1 MKEIE
6 LTLASGKVVTE
17 NIYTAQEFD
26 YAYLSSF
33 SLIKGKRG
41 DILDCVCAFDIETT
55 TIPAEKYGFMY
66 LWQFCVENR
75 VIMGR
80 RWEDLI
86 YLIAKLKQF
95 APGQLIVYV
104 HNLGFEFQFMR
115 NFFGWDNVFA
125 TEKRKVLK
133 CATGNIEFRCSYR
146 LFNMS
151 FARVCK
157 NNGVQYYKR
166 GDFDYKKIRT
176 AETEL
181 NDEEIAYG
189 FCDVRGLTEA
199 VRKKL
204 DGDTLASIP
213 LTSTGYV
220 RRECRNAMRKN
231 KANRKR
237 FEKCRVSEE
246 VYMLLNE
253 AKRGGNTHADRL
265 FVGRIL
271 ENARSFDAVSSYPFQ
286 MMVQYYPASPFI
298 LLSRNVSR
306 ETFRKSLGS
315 MCCLFRVAFKN
326 LEVKLDVPVPYISY
340 HKCLSHNKEDIVFN
354 GRLLKSP
361 GVAMTLT
368 EIDFEIIEKQYDWD
382 EIGISDFYVAE
393 RGELPPELK
402 AEIRKYFVNK
412 TSKKK
417 EDPYLYAKSK
427 ELINAIFGMMCT
439 DPVHDEI
446 TVDETWHVS
455 PRKIS
460 DELKRYY
467 KSKNSFLNIQD
478 GVYVTAHARA
488 WLQQIID
495 ITDMDTIYCDT
506 DSDKCL
512 DIDEEK
518 LAELNQKAI
527 ELCEKNG
534 AYCDFDGKRY
544 YMGIFEEESPYKEFA
559 TWGAK
564 KYAYTQQDG
573 LHITIAGVNKQKG
586 AEYLTEHG
594 GLKAFKPGL
603 VFPAGRS
610 GRTTSYWND
619 MPEPYYVTVDGC
631 RMLTASNIGVVES
644 EYTLGITDEFS
655 RNRTFNI
662 LTNDLI

>member
-1 MKEIE
+1 MKKIKLE
-6 LTLASGKVVTE
+6 LASGKSVTE
-17 NIYTAQEFD
+17 IIYTAQEFD
-26 YAYLSSF
+26 YSYLNKF
-33 SLIKGKRG
+33 PIIKGNRCN
-41 DILDCVCAFDIETT
+41 ILDCVCAFDIETT
-55 TIPAEKYGFMY
+55 TIVPEKYGFMY
-66 LWQFCVENR
+66 LWQFCVEDR

-80 RWEDLI
+80 RWEDYI
-86 YLIAKLKQF
+86 YFIAKLKQF
-95 APGQLIVYV
+95 SPARLIVYV

-133 CATGNIEFRCSYR
+133 CATGDIEFRCSYR

-151 FARVCK
+151 FAKVCEK
-157 NNGVQYYKR
+157 NGVEYYKR
-166 GDFDYKKIRT
+166 GGFDYKKIRT
-176 AETEL
+176 AHTKL
-181 NDEEIAYG
+181 VDEELAYG
-189 FCDVRGLTEA
+189 FCDVRGLSEA
-199 VRKKL
+199 IRKKL
-204 DGDTLASIP
+204 DKDTLASIP

-220 RRECRNAMRKN
+220 RRECRNAVRKN

-246 VYMLLNE
+246 VYKLLNE
-253 AKRGGNTHADRL
+253 AKRGGNTHGDRL
-265 FVGRIL
+265 YVGKIL
-271 ENARSFDAVSSYPFQ
+271 DNVRSFDAVSSYPFQ
-286 MMVQYYPASPFI
+286 MMTQYFPSSAFM
-298 LLSRNVSR
+298 LLSKNVSR
-306 ETFRKSLGS
+306 ETFRKSLNS

-326 LEVKLDVPVPYISY
+326 MEVKLDVPVPYISY
-340 HKCLSHNKEDIVFN
+340 HKCLSHNREDIVFN

-368 EIDFEIIEKQYDWD
+368 EIDFKIIEQQYDWA

-393 RGELPPELK
+393 RGELPAEIK

-417 EDPYLYAKSK
+417 DDPYLYAKSK

-446 TVDETWHVS
+446 TVGEEWHVE
-455 PRKIS
+455 PRPIV
-460 DELKRYY
+460 DELQRYY
-467 KSKNSFLNIQD
+467 KSRNSFLNIQD
-478 GVYVTAHARA
+478 GVWVTAHARA

-495 ITDMDTIYCDT
+495 ITGMDTIYCDT

-518 LAELNQKAI
+518 LTALNQKAI
-527 ELCEKNG
+527 ALCEKNG

-544 YMGIFEEESPYKEFA
+544 YMGIFEEEIPYEKFE

-564 KYAYTQQDG
+564 KYAYTQYDG
-573 LHITIAGVNKQKG
+573 LHVTIAGVNKQKG
-586 AEYLTEHG
+586 AEYLIEKG

-619 MPEPYYVTVDGC
+619 VSEPYYITVENC

-655 RNRTFNI
+655 ANKNFNI
-662 LTNDLI
+662 FTNNLI

>member
-1 MKEIE
+1 MREIN
-6 LTLASGKVVTE
+6 LVLASGQTVTE
-17 NIYTAQEFD
+17 KIYTPQEFD
-26 YAYLSSF
+26 FSYLSTF
-33 SLIKGKRG
+33 PRIKGKRG

-55 TIPAEKYGFMY
+55 TIAPEKYGFMY
-66 LWQFCVENR
+66 LWQFCVEDR

-80 RWEDLI
+80 RWEDFI
-86 YLIAKLKQF
+86 FFMAKLKQF
-95 APGQLIVYV
+95 APGNLIVYV

-133 CATGNIEFRCSYR
+133 CATGNIEFRCSWR

-151 FARVCK
+151 FAKVCEK
-157 NNGVQYYKR
+157 NGMEYYKR
-166 GDFDYKKIRT
+166 GGFDYKKTRT
-176 AETEL
+176 ADTEL
-181 NDEEIAYG
+181 TDDEITYG

-199 VRKKL
+199 IRKKL
-204 DGDTLASIP
+204 DNDTLATIP

-237 FEKCRVSEE
+237 FEKCRVTEE
-246 VYMLLNE
+246 VYKLLNE
-253 AKRGGNTHADRL
+253 AKRGGNTHGDRL
-265 FVGRIL
+265 YVGKIL
-271 ENARSFDAVSSYPFQ
+271 KNVRSFDAVSSYPFQ

-298 LLSRNVSR
+298 LLSRKVSR
-306 ETFRKSLGS
+306 ETFRKSLIS

-368 EIDFEIIEKQYDWD
+368 EIDFAIIEKQYDWD
-382 EIGISDFYVAE
+382 EIGISDFYVAD
-393 RGELPPELK
+393 RGELPEELK

-439 DPVHDEI
+439 DPVHEEI
-446 TVDETWHVS
+446 TVDETWHVT

-460 DELKRYY
+460 DELTRYY

-478 GVYVTAHARA
+478 GIYVTAHARA

-495 ITDMDTIYCDT
+495 ITDMNTIYCDT
-506 DSDKCL
+506 DSDKCI

-518 LAELNQKAI
+518 LAALNQKAI
-527 ELCEKNG
+527 DLCEKNG
-534 AYCDFDGKRY
+534 AYCDFEGKRY
-544 YMGIFEEESPYKEFA
+544 YMGIFEEEDPYNEFE

-564 KYAYTQQDG
+564 KYAYTQPDG
-573 LHITIAGVNKQKG
+573 LHITIAGVSKQKG
-586 AEYLTEHG
+586 AEYLAEKG

-619 MPEPYYVTVDGC
+619 MTEPYYITVKGC

-655 RNRTFNI
+655 RNRAFNL
-662 LTNDLI
+662 LTSDLI